1 MINERDEVRLEVKVG
16 LSQEAFNY
24 LVKGVDCIMF
34 YSYIYILKGCEKMG
48 LTKMG

>member
-1 MINERDEVRLEVKVG
+1 MINERDEVRLGGGVG

-24 LVKGVDCIMF
+24 LVNGVNCIMY